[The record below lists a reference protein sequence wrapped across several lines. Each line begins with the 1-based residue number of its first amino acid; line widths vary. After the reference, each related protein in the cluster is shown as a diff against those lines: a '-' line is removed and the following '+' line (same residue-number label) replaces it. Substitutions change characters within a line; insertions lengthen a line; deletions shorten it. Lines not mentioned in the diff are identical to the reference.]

1 MGDTDQAWQEVSEKF
16 TALGRKFK
24 QHYEDRGEGAEP
36 TEGDVTAGAPADVK
50 RAMDNVG
57 DSLERVFGSIGDSFQ
72 DDDVKEQARSAFSS
86 LVDALGATF
95 SEIGQEVRKMG
106 QPKDEVEE
114 EATRERV
121 TVTDEAPP
129 AEDFEPD
136 GVKEL
141 REDLEGE

>member
-1 MGDTDQAWQEVSEKF
+1 MGDTDQAWQEVGEKF

-24 QHYEDRGEGAEP
+24 QHYEDRGEGTEP

-50 RAMDNVG
+50 KAVDNVG
-57 DSLERVFGSIGDSFQ
+57 DSLERVFGSIGDSLQ
-72 DDDVKEQARSAFSS
+72 DEEVKSQARSAFSS

-106 QPKDEVEE
+106 QPRDEN
-114 EATRERV
+114 EASRERV

-129 AEDFEPD
+129 AEEFEPD

-141 REDLEGE
+141 REDLDGE

>member
-1 MGDTDQAWQEVSEKF
+1 MGDTDQAWQEVGEKF

-24 QHYEDRGEGAEP
+24 QHYEDRGEGTEP

-50 RAMDNVG
+50 KAMDNVG
-57 DSLERVFGSIGDSFQ
+57 GSLERVFGSIGDAFQ
-72 DDDVKEQARSAFSS
+72 DTDVKDQTRSAFSS

-95 SEIGQEVRKMG
+95 SELGQEVRKMG
-106 QPKDEVEE
+106 QPRDEDDS
-114 EATRERV
+114 TSRERV

-136 GVKEL
+136 GVQEL

>member
-1 MGDTDQAWQEVSEKF
+1 MGETDQAWQEVGEKF
-16 TALGRKFK
+16 TALGRRFK

-36 TEGDVTAGAPADVK
+36 TEGEVTAGAPTDVK
-50 RAMDNVG
+50 KAMDNVG
-57 DSLERVFGSIGDSFQ
+57 DSLERVFGSIGDSLQ
-72 DDDVKEQARSAFSS
+72 DDAVKEQARSAFSS

-106 QPKDEVEE
+106 QPRDE
-114 EATRERV
+114 EAQSRERV
-121 TVTDEAPP
+121 TVTDESPP

>member
-1 MGDTDQAWQEVSEKF
+1 MGDTDQAWQEVGEKF

-24 QHYEDRGEGAEP
+24 QHYEDRGEGTEP
-36 TEGDVTAGAPADVK
+36 TEGEVTAGAPADVK
-50 RAMDNVG
+50 KAMDNVG
-57 DSLERVFGSIGDSFQ
+57 DSLERVFGSIGDALQ
-72 DDDVKEQARSAFSS
+72 DEDVKNQTRSAFSS

-95 SEIGQEVRKMG
+95 SELGQEVRKMG
-106 QPKDEVEE
+106 QPREADES
-114 EATRERV
+114 ARERV

-141 REDLEGE
+141 REDLESE